1 MSKTVTIKGN
11 KYGLVIYVDDGFE
24 FEEAVEEI
32 VNKFKE
38 CEKFYKDAKLGVTFE
53 GKMFAEDEEREIVR
67 QITENTSIRISC
79 IIDNNKIRE
88 DIFRKSVEERVQ
100 ELETNSGQFYKGT
113 LRSGQVLESDSSVVI
128 LGDINPGAKVM
139 AAGNVVVL
147 GSLKGTVYAGIS
159 GNPASF
165 IVALEMNPVQ
175 LRIGNILGR
184 SADKPVKDKKGSGAK
199 IAYVDDENIYIEP
212 LNREVLNDIKLF

>member
-100 ELETNSGQFYKGT
+100 ELETNRTET
-113 LRSGQVLESDSSVVI
+113 LQRRVYIRDLERRAMD
-128 LGDINPGAKVM
+128 
-139 AAGNVVVL
+139 
-147 GSLKGTVYAGIS
+147 
-159 GNPASF
+159 
-165 IVALEMNPVQ
+165 
-175 LRIGNILGR
+175 RLGR
-184 SADKPVKDKKGSGAK
+184 RVKINQTAKKKTVELTFDNDS
-199 IAYVDDENIYIEP
+199 DLE
-212 LNREVLNDIKLF
+212 EVLCLLCGDNFFKINK